1 MRAYAAY
8 LFDLDGTLVDTAP
21 DLNAAVNHALAS
33 AGLAPV
39 DESLTRHWV
48 GHGARVL
55 VAQALKHQGAENHP
69 ADPLYDAFLHYYAA
83 HVAELSQPYPQV
95 AEALSALAARGARLA
110 VVTNKLSR
118 FTQALLP
125 RVGLAEFFD
134 LVVCGDTAAAPKP
147 AADPAL
153 HACAALGIEPRNA
166 LFVGDSNT
174 DVQCARGWMSHRVR
188 ARRV

>member
-1 MRAYAAY
+1 MLRAYAGY

-21 DLNAAVNHALAS
+21 DLNAALNHALQS

-55 VAQALKHQGAENHP
+55 VAQALKHQGVESHP
-69 ADPLYDAFLHYYAA
+69 VDPLFEAFLSYYAA

-95 AEALSALAARGARLA
+95 RKALSALVARGAKLA

-118 FTQALLP
+118 FTEALLP
-125 RVGLAEFFD
+125 RD
-134 LVVCGDTAAAPKP
+134 LQRFGRQRRLRQRQTKGRGPTQNSKLVSHSHHEAP
-147 AADPAL
+147 
-153 HACAALGIEPRNA
+153 
-166 LFVGDSNT
+166 
-174 DVQCARGWMSHRVR
+174 
-188 ARRV
+188 